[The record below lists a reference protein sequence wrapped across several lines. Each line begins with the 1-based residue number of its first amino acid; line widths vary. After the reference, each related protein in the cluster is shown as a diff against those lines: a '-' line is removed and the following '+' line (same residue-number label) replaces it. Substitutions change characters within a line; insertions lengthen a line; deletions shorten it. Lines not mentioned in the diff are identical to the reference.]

1 MKGLIVHE
9 NFHIQQ
15 LVSRGDPA
23 HDTPFIYSILNM
35 CATIFNLNYEANL
48 MLYSREV
55 NRDLGPFLE
64 GYLAEARK
72 LHASDREGLS
82 FAARND
88 EAMVRALSL
97 PL

>member
-1 MKGLIVHE
+1 M
-9 NFHIQQ
+9 
-15 LVSRGDPA
+15 
-23 HDTPFIYSILNM
+23 LNM

-64 GYLAEARK
+64 GYLAKARK